1 MPSTRELR
9 LRVRSIKNLAQV
21 TRALET
27 VSASYVRKAIQAD
40 QATRPYADKAW
51 QVLVNLARQPGHT
64 SLHPLLA
71 ERTEVRKVLVLMI
84 SSDRGLAG
92 AYNVNILRATLNHF
106 ADFQQPVSYVTV
118 GRKGRDLLMRRR
130 KDVIAEFSGLPSPP
144 SYAEV
149 SAIGKLVVGDF
160 QNQVYDQI
168 FVAFTR
174 FKNMVVQTPII
185 RKLLPLDVEYTGED
199 SAGGYHTDEHQK
211 TTNSVFVYEPDQA
224 ELLNEIVPRFTALQ
238 IYQAILSAQA
248 SEHAAR
254 MVAMRNATD
263 NANDLVGS
271 LQLEYNKLRQNII
284 TSDILDIAGGANA
297 QDQGNARRALEEIE
311 WNEN

>member
-1 MPSTRELR
+1 MPSPRELR

-27 VSASYVRKAIQAD
+27 VSASYVRKSILAD

-51 QVLVNLARQPGHT
+51 QVLVHLARQPGHAN
-64 SLHPLLA
+64 LHPLLA
-71 ERTEVRKVLVLMI
+71 EREQVRKVLVLMV

-92 AYNVNILRATLNHF
+92 AYNVNILRTTLHHF
-106 ADFQQPVSYVTV
+106 DAFELPVSYVTV
-118 GRKGRDLLMRRR
+118 GRKGRDLLLRRR
-130 KDVIAEFSGLPSPP
+130 KDVIAEFSGLPTPP
-144 SYAEV
+144 SYNDV

-160 QNQVYDQI
+160 QQQIYDQVYI
-168 FVAFTR
+168 AFTR
-174 FKNMVVQTPII
+174 FKNMVVQTPVI
-185 RKLLPLDVEYTGED
+185 RKLLPLDVSDTG
-199 SAGGYHTDEHQK
+199 DESQQRQETGNQQISH
-211 TTNSVFVYEPDQA
+211 SVFVYEPDQG

-263 NANDLVGS
+263 NANELVGN

-284 TSDILDIAGGANA
+284 TNDMLDIAGGANA
-297 QDQGNARRALEEIE
+297 QDQGRA
-311 WNEN
+311 